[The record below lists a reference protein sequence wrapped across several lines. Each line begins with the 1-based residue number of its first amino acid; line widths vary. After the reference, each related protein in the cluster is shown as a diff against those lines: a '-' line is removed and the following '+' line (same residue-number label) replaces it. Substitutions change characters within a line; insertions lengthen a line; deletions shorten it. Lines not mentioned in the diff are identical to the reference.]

1 MKSLGKITKGKG
13 EAQQQQDQNVF
24 HAQTSIPKGEA
35 KSILVLSCVPS
46 LLKHP
51 LINNARKRLLCGDA
65 NMKKTDVRPPV
76 IMLVLAISIVVIA
89 ASGCSRGPVAN
100 ANINTNTN
108 VNVNANPSGA
118 NINASTAPSTIAAK
132 EPETYRATIVFTA
145 QTEGGDKAIG
155 IPPLSAE
162 VAKSGNDRRLSF
174 KLPDGSDLVY
184 LEKAGVQYGIAPARK
199 QYAELTPEA
208 TGFQLQKL
216 MTPGQVVAY
225 LDRLKGIEFV
235 GEEPLAGRT
244 ALKYRYAKTAETQT
258 SAGEVKTESFVYVDK
273 DTGLPL
279 RAELFSEAT
288 GNVQGVKGAKIVAE
302 MQNIQTTVDPSLF
315 EIPAG
320 MNKVPEAQVR
330 AQVNAVT
337 NTVAAVLRTLL
348 TNMNSAP
355 PPPPASPTPTV
366 SPATS
371 PSPAQ

>member
-1 MKSLGKITKGKG
+1 
-13 EAQQQQDQNVF
+13 
-24 HAQTSIPKGEA
+24 
-35 KSILVLSCVPS
+35 
-46 LLKHP
+46 
-51 LINNARKRLLCGDA
+51 
-65 NMKKTDVRPPV
+65 MKKADVRPPV

-100 ANINTNTN
+100 ANANINTNTN

-118 NINASTAPSTIAAK
+118 NINASTAPSTFAAK
-132 EPETYRATIVFTA
+132 EPETYRATLVFSA
-145 QTEGGDKAIG
+145 ETEGGDKAIG
-155 IPPLSAE
+155 IPQLSAE
-162 VAKSGNDRRLSF
+162 VAKSGSDRRLSF

-199 QYAELTPEA
+199 QYAELTAEA

-244 ALKYRYAKTAETQT
+244 ALKYRYAKTAQTQT
-258 SAGEVKTESFVYVDK
+258 SASEVKTESFVYVDK

-302 MQNIQTTVDPSLF
+302 MQNIQTNVDPSLF

-330 AQVNAVT
+330 AQVNAVM
-337 NTVAAVLRTLL
+337 NTGAAVLRTLL
-348 TNMNSAP
+348 TNM
-355 PPPPASPTPTV
+355 
-366 SPATS
+366 
-371 PSPAQ
+371 